1 MSSSSRTSCAVSVW
15 PEDDGWLLVGE
26 GCPDPVDA
34 VYAVDTDLVGWD
46 APGLTG
52 ADVLAN
58 AGEASVWDLPMLA
71 SIDPWSLDRESQIAF
86 LRRSDAVDGVKAA
99 QKLRAVVAIVG
110 PEFCGDS
117 VADRHLAMEVAL
129 ALRIGEG
136 AAASL
141 ISVARGVHTDFPD
154 FLEALGR
161 GEVSEWHVRELVS
174 GTRHVTDP
182 DVLAALQARL
192 LPKAKRKTPA
202 QFRTEIR
209 KAVADLDAERAAER
223 LASARADRYVSYRA
237 LDDGM
242 AYLGVVTD
250 QPTAFAMFTAID
262 SDARAAHQAAGGA
275 AAVRAGD
282 GDASMD
288 ACRADAFATRVL
300 GRVGDDG
307 VLTWDRAEQQVT
319 LTVVMALDTLRGEAD
334 RCALLDGEPIPAAV
348 AREYADAARTWR
360 RAVTD
365 PVTGHLLDYGTE
377 QYLPAKLRDLVLAR
391 DLCRAP
397 GCTRRAASRLEMDH
411 AVPFPDGDTSAANCG
426 GLCVHH
432 HQLKTAR
439 LADLEDSASDG
450 SAVWVTGFGQRIRI
464 EPRPFLHDPADVA
477 AMDGP
482 PPDPRDLPDPP
493 PSPSDP
499 SPPDRRPRSRG
510 GYDAREFDT
519 PTDPPF

>member
-1 MSSSSRTSCAVSVW
+1 MSSSPRPSFAASVW
-15 PEDDGWLLVGE
+15 PEDDGWVLVGE
-26 GCPDPVDA
+26 GCPDPADA
-34 VYAVDTDLVGWD
+34 VYAVDTDLAGWD
-46 APGLTG
+46 TPGLTD

-58 AGEASVWDLPMLA
+58 SGEASVWDLPMLA
-71 SIDPWSLDRESQIAF
+71 SIDPWSLDREGQIAF
-86 LRRSDAVDGVKAA
+86 LRRSDAVNGVKAA

-136 AAASL
+136 AASSL
-141 ISVARGVHTDFPD
+141 IAVARGVHTDFPD

-223 LASARADRYVSYRA
+223 LASARADRHVSYRP

-242 AYLGVVTD
+242 AFLGIVTD

-282 GDASMD
+282 GNASMD

-300 GRVGDDG
+300 GRLDADG
-307 VLTWDRAEQQVT
+307 TLVWDRSEQQVT
-319 LTVVMALDTLRGEAD
+319 LTLVMSLDTLREESE
-334 RCALLDGEPIPAAV
+334 RCALLDGEPIPAAA
-348 AREYADAARTWR
+348 AREYADVARTWR

-365 PVTGHLLDYGTE
+365 PVTGHLLDYGRE
-377 QYLPAKLRDLVLAR
+377 QYLPQKLRDLVLAR

-411 AVPFPDGDTSAANCG
+411 AVPFPEGGTSAANCG

-432 HQLKTAR
+432 HQLKTAG
-439 LADLEDSASDG
+439 LADIEESAADG
-450 SAVWVTGFGQRIRI
+450 SAVWVTGFGQRVRI
-464 EPRPFLHDPADVA
+464 EPRPFLHDPLDDPPEEREPADPVPPSH
-477 AMDGP
+477 P
-482 PPDPRDLPDPP
+482 PPMVAQ
-493 PSPSDP
+493 
-499 SPPDRRPRSRG
+499 RPRSRG
-510 GYDAREFDT
+510 GFDPRELDV
-519 PTDPPF
+519 PDEPPF